1 MYHLKQDLRAIK
13 SAELLYEGLIEC
25 MKEKD
30 FEKISISDIS
40 SKSSVGRATFYRNF
54 DTIVDILYWKCN
66 QQFKEVITKYVND
79 NSKLDNNKGFIEYV
93 FQYWM
98 EHVDILDTLINIGRV
113 DIIYNSFMQNSHI
126 LTNYLHK
133 NLEIK
138 EFNYD
143 YFISLRVGIFIGIIS
158 TWIENGKKES
168 AEDIANIIEQQ
179 IQLANEHPIIF

>member
-1 MYHLKQDLRAIK
+1 MYHIKQDLRAIK

-25 MKEKD
+25 MKEKN

-54 DTIVDILYWKCN
+54 DTIVDILHWKCN
-66 QQFKEVITKYVND
+66 QQFKEMITKYVNC
-79 NSKLDNNKGFIEYV
+79 NSRFDDNKGLIKYV

-98 EHVDILDTLINIGRV
+98 EHIDILETLLKIGRI
-113 DIIYNSFMQNSHI
+113 DIIFNSFMENSYI
-126 LTNYLHK
+126 LMDYLNK

-143 YFISLRVGIFIGIIS
+143 YFISFRVGIFIGVIS
-158 TWIENGKKES
+158 TWIEKGKKES
-168 AEDIANIIEQQ
+168 SEDIANIIEQQ
-179 IQLANEHPIIF
+179 IQLVKGQHIIF

>member
-1 MYHLKQDLRAIK
+1 
-13 SAELLYEGLIEC
+13 
-25 MKEKD
+25 
-30 FEKISISDIS
+30 
-40 SKSSVGRATFYRNF
+40 
-54 DTIVDILYWKCN
+54 
-66 QQFKEVITKYVND
+66 
-79 NSKLDNNKGFIEYV
+79 
-93 FQYWM
+93 M

-113 DIIYNSFMQNSHI
+113 DIIYNSFMENSHI